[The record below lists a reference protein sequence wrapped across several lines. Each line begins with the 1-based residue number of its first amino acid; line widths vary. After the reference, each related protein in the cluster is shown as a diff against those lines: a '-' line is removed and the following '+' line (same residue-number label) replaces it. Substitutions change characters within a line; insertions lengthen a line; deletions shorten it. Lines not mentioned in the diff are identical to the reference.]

1 MTKTLTAPVDDPKMW
16 RRVLKLTHPDAG
28 GSHETF
34 IWVQAVRES
43 VCDGN
48 HASASSRRHAGTAER
63 TYSGEVSRIPYS
75 PHTNFDNATGEA
87 LRYAMSHQD
96 LFASVLQ
103 LLEDCYPQNMV
114 YLRREQERGASYKR
128 LAAIG
133 YLIGMDS
140 KERSRWYR
148 IAEAV
153 PLSDRHAGHILS
165 RLKRRA
171 A

>member
-1 MTKTLTAPVDDPKMW
+1 
-16 RRVLKLTHPDAG
+16 
-28 GSHETF
+28 
-34 IWVQAVRES
+34 
-43 VCDGN
+43 
-48 HASASSRRHAGTAER
+48 
-63 TYSGEVSRIPYS
+63 
-75 PHTNFDNATGEA
+75 
-87 LRYAMSHQD
+87 MSHQD